1 MPGSR
6 RLKRRELKKP
16 GFLPHLMRWLVYFAV
31 TLAVAGGGYWLATG
45 VMPESHQVQ
54 RVRMPITTFPKRQ
67 TPQPWYVTQSLPP
80 AMITVPDEP
89 VFPDPADEPTT
100 QPLRAYE
107 EALPR
112 EIYETPAKPP
122 PAAKPAAAAPVKA
135 EEAGEL
141 PPWRCYALASS
152 PPDGRPMIALVID
165 DLGVDKKRSARA
177 IALNGPLTLSFLA
190 YASDIKRQ
198 TAAARAAGHEL
209 LLHVSMEPA
218 SKHVDPGPHV
228 LKTTLSAAEL
238 RRRLEW
244 GFSRFDTFIGINNH
258 MGSKFTADSAG
269 MKVVMEKLR
278 RRGLLFLDS
287 RTPRTSVGAEMARR
301 MGVPYAERNIFLDHV
316 NDALVVEKRL
326 AETERLAR
334 RKGYAIVI
342 SHPRDTTFKALVP
355 WLRGIEAKGF
365 RLVPLSAVVRG
376 VTASG

>member
-1 MPGSR
+1 MR
-6 RLKRRELKKP
+6 R
-16 GFLPHLMRWLVYFAV
+16 LVYFV
-31 TLAVAGGGYWLATG
+31 FILAVVVGGYWLAAG
-45 VMPESHQVQ
+45 VVLKSRQIQ
-54 RVRMPITTFPKRQ
+54 RVRIPLTVVAERQ
-67 TPQPWYVTQSLPP
+67 TPRPWYVTQSSPP
-80 AMITVPDEP
+80 ALITAPDEP
-89 VFPDPADEPTT
+89 VFPDPADEPTA

-112 EIYETPAKPP
+112 DVYETPAKSPP
-122 PAAKPAAAAPVKA
+122 PAKPASAPPASMGVTPAATLSAPALAVPS
-135 EEAGEL
+135 EL
-141 PPWRCYALASS
+141 PPWRRYALASP
-152 PPDGRPMIALVID
+152 PPDDHPMIALVID
-165 DLGVDKKRSARA
+165 DLGIDKKRSARA
-177 IALNGPLTLSFLA
+177 IALKGPLTLSFLA

-209 LLHVSMEPA
+209 LLHISMEPA

-228 LKTTLSAAEL
+228 LKTALSAAEL

-244 GFSRFDTFIGINNH
+244 GFSRLDAFVGINNH

-269 MKVVMEKLR
+269 MKVVMEELR

-287 RTPRTSVGAEMARR
+287 RTSRTSVGAKMARR

-316 NDALVVEKRL
+316 NDVVVVESRL

-334 RKGYAIVI
+334 RKGYAVAI
-342 SHPRDTTFKALVP
+342 SHPRDSTFKALVP

-376 VTASG
+376 VITSG